1 MRHTLP
7 EQLLWTLKLPWL
19 QALLAWPI
27 CATILRRL
35 VQLSFFQCSF
45 DVFAFIADCLGP
57 GMATE
62 GMSES
67 AVAVMRG
74 TKLEQKAR
82 VSTASH
88 HSSGTFGLLAHSSR
102 HFADSNPEI
111 YNNIRMKQKLT
122 THQLRMRQT
131 SIYIAQKVFS

>member
-27 CATILRRL
+27 CATLLRRL

-57 GMATE
+57 GMVTE

-67 AVAVMRG
+67 VVAVMQLPPLLCSTRRRG
-74 TKLEQKAR
+74 TSSTRRRHEFHSAPRYELRSGATGGRRRAVYLVAAALTSVAR
-82 VSTASH
+82 PRAVT
-88 HSSGTFGLLAHSSR
+88 
-102 HFADSNPEI
+102 I
-111 YNNIRMKQKLT
+111 
-122 THQLRMRQT
+122 
-131 SIYIAQKVFS
+131 